1 MQSKELKE
9 ASQRAGRG
17 HRQLELLRHDE
28 HGRPDYMQSAGF
40 LALKDEVCPLHMYFA
55 TYNRI
60 TSDKDIVIYPFNGH
74 EGGGAVQT
82 EVKLS

>member
-1 MQSKELKE
+1 
-9 ASQRAGRG
+9 
-17 HRQLELLRHDE
+17 
-28 HGRPDYMQSAGF
+28 MQSAGF

-60 TSDKDIVIYPFNGH
+60 TSDKDIVIYPFNGD